1 MARPRKDTAEPN
13 ARTRLIEA
21 FWGLLEDLNVSE
33 LSIGKVAEAAG
44 CNRGTFYYYFADLD
58 NLVISAVSE
67 LFDSDGSVADALWKL
82 STEGDASVLD
92 DPAARRLLH
101 RLVVAIGGGA
111 GQQVNKAARTGAYRH
126 WRALVCSDGADLAPD
141 ACFAIQFMVSGVL
154 GFLVAYGFSH
164 ESGGDF
170 DLGALG
176 PDARGYLQDVAF
188 RTISA
193 VARAQHMDERNLVA
207 RLSKRS
213 ACEAAL

>member
-1 MARPRKDTAEPN
+1 MARPRKDTADPD

-33 LSIGKVAEAAG
+33 LSIGKVAQAAG

-58 NLVISAVSE
+58 NLVVSAVSE

-82 STEGDASVLD
+82 STEGDVLVLD
-92 DPAARRLLH
+92 DPGVRRLLH
-101 RLVVAIGGGA
+101 RLVVVIAGGA
-111 GQQVNKAARTGAYRH
+111 GQHVDTAARAGAYRR

-154 GFLVAYGFSH
+154 GFLVTYGFSH
-164 ESGGDF
+164 EGGGDF

-176 PDARGYLQDVAF
+176 PDARGYLQDVAR

-193 VARAQHMDERNLVA
+193 VARAQHVDERNLVA
-207 RLSKRS
+207 RLRERG